1 MELIF
6 AEKSFPIM
14 KGVNTMK
21 IVKGFLSGL
30 VLFILGLEIGGFG
43 MWCIT
48 ISALKS
54 ANSEPTYRQRKSY

>member
-1 MELIF
+1 MR
-6 AEKSFPIM
+6 
-14 KGVNTMK
+14 

-43 MWCIT
+43 MWYIT

-54 ANSEPTYRQRKSY
+54 ANSEPTYRQRKSYTDDSI

>member
-1 MELIF
+1 
-6 AEKSFPIM
+6 
-14 KGVNTMK
+14 MK

-48 ISALKS
+48 ISALSRRTDRENLTKTMVTRI
-54 ANSEPTYRQRKSY
+54 NK